1 MDRLA
6 KTMASI
12 VGVLFPAKA
21 LGGYIDA
28 KSGKHLAF
36 TIVASNSVF
45 SSIEGA
51 FAANGGADFDCRL
64 SASASAV
71 PTPPRPPPS
80 SRARRRVPPATSPTV
95 GTAFRYARSTRPGPT
110 GHRPASVSL
119 SKQPNGEGRPRSP

>member
-51 FAANGGADFDCRL
+51 FAANAGADFDCRL
-64 SASASAV
+64 QRIGKRGAHSPAPAPFKPCASPRTYRHLAHGRYRFQVRAVNAS
-71 PTPPRPPPS
+71 
-80 SRARRRVPPATSPTV
+80 
-95 GTAFRYARSTRPGPT
+95 GPD
-110 GHRPASVSL
+110 
-119 SKQPNGEGRPRSP
+119 RSPAGKRFIL